1 MLKKKNSSSAIK
13 NNFNNKFF
21 DFSKIGVVSRN
32 ICKQGKQLRGWNFF
46 QKKKRQGSFIRD
58 HRMEFFAK
66 TAAYSLFFQKKLM
79 KDDRKGSKY
88 H

>member
-13 NNFNNKFF
+13 NNFNNTFF

-46 QKKKRQGSFIRD
+46 PKKKKDRGPLFGTIEWNFLRKQQLIAY
-58 HRMEFFAK
+58 FF
-66 TAAYSLFFQKKLM
+66 KKN
-79 KDDRKGSKY
+79 
-88 H
+88 

>member
-13 NNFNNKFF
+13 NNFNNKLF

-46 QKKKRQGSFIRD
+46 PKKK
-58 HRMEFFAK
+58 
-66 TAAYSLFFQKKLM
+66 KKGV
-79 KDDRKGSKY
+79 RY
-88 H
+88 